1 MAHTAMISDQ
11 WQNFTWTCCR
21 RQKEG
26 LRCWGELEW
35 RKSTSLAGNLSW
47 SSRFPTIPDQ
57 VDFQPSHRNHL
68 DYWHDSRLLQRRA
81 LLHCV
86 KAECCLFWFSLGLN
100 PKRIFTLEICP
111 RGGRYLGEMVR
122 FCKEELDIESV
133 TVVTNG
139 SKVVSQE
146 THPP

>member
-1 MAHTAMISDQ
+1 MTGFTEWHIPPWSVISDRISHELVAGGKKRA
-11 WQNFTWTCCR
+11 WDA
-21 RQKEG
+21 
-26 LRCWGELEW
+26 GESWNEENQLLW
-35 RKSTSLAGNLSW
+35 RGT
-47 SSRFPTIPDQ
+47 FPDQ